1 MKIHL
6 VYLVMN
12 SPQDTAYSY
21 GLGYVA
27 AALRQAGQTVT
38 MSAVRDGADVD
49 ALLDRLGADRPGILG
64 LSATTSQFGYARSL
78 ASRLKE
84 TCEAFVVCGG
94 AHPTLMP
101 ECLVDAPALDAIVR
115 GEGEQPMVELADAL
129 EAGRDSSAIHNLWL
143 RQGDRIIENP
153 MRPFLPDLDALPMPD
168 KTSLDYQAVIDAA
181 GGVNRFIFSRGCTY
195 GCTYCSNRA
204 LSRLADGRYFRQQS
218 VDRALAEIR
227 HDLDRFRFERI
238 VFDDDAITLRPDW
251 FHAFF
256 ERYREAIG
264 LPFTCNVR
272 VGTVDREML
281 TLLREAGCTTVV
293 MGIEHGN
300 EQFRTQVLKRRM
312 SNRDIIETFDTCH
325 ALGMRT
331 FGQVIVGFPNETKRL
346 FLDTVRLCRRVGVR
360 NPVSIFQP
368 YPATE
373 LGEICEVNGWLPGR
387 SAFRERREAVIDFP
401 EFGRREIQQC
411 ADAFPILTQARWLP
425 LWLPIGW
432 SVALWRRMDL
442 MHYLVRRTVK
452 HVAAGLRRTLAG
464 AAQLLT
470 PFRSI
475 SSQR

>member
-1 MKIHL
+1 MNVHL

-21 GLGYVA
+21 GLGYVS
-27 AALRQAGQTVT
+27 AALREAGHSVT
-38 MSAVRDGADVD
+38 MWAARDKVDVD
-49 ALLDRLGADRPGILG
+49 ALLDTCRADQPDMVG

-78 ASRLKE
+78 ARRIKQ
-84 TCEAFVVCGG
+84 TCDTFVVCGG
-94 AHPTLMP
+94 THPTLMP

-129 EAGRDSSAIHNLWL
+129 EARRDISTIHNVWL
-143 RQGDRIIENP
+143 RRGEHILENP
-153 MRPFLPDLDALPMPD
+153 TRPFVHDLDALPMPD

-227 HDLDRFRFERI
+227 HDLERFRFERI
-238 VFDDDAITLRPDW
+238 VFDDDAITLRPEW
-251 FHAFF
+251 FRAFF
-256 ERYREAIG
+256 ERYRDEVG

-272 VGTVDREML
+272 VGTVDRDML

-300 EQFRTQVLKRRM
+300 EPFRAQVLKRRM
-312 SNRDIIETFDTCH
+312 TNRDIIETFDACH

-331 FGQVIVGFPNETKRL
+331 FGQVIVGFPHETKRL

-373 LGEICEVNGWLPGR
+373 LGEICETNGWLPAR
-387 SAFRERREAVIDFP
+387 TSFRERREAVIDFP
-401 EFGRREIQQC
+401 QFSRREIQQC

-432 SVALWRRMDL
+432 SVTLWRRVDL
-442 MHYLVRRTVK
+442 MHYLARRATERLAK
-452 HVAAGLRRTLAG
+452 GLRRALARV
-464 AAQLLT
+464 AQLFT